1 MFDTGE
7 TLEYIEKWA
16 EATFPHEFKAV
27 KDYLRDNDITSK
39 YRGPKDVKYRNL
51 KTGDPHMLDY
61 WVHVGCSGEGPFD
74 DFSGEGPFDDLVF
87 AHVTSGEGNHSHDI
101 DFMEP
106 FCWLNSDVNS
116 VGFARFKE
124 LIMFICLSSAMSA
137 EASIDVPQFKKHFEG
152 ACRVIAGRLE
162 EQTRQKGPAAAPAT
176 FPTPSAGP
184 SLTSEL
190 LPATQNQKKPDDMEE
205 FLASQKASIEEF
217 VETSRAADRQEKDRL
232 LAETNELK
240 QKLTKAEQ
248 ECKESRNELDASR
261 EKFKRNAQKSKRELQ
276 EVKAEVKRLTG
287 EVETFKKEAEKS
299 TQEAKKAKRS
309 LEDFQELEEVFE
321 RVQKR
326 RIV

>member
-7 TLEYIEKWA
+7 TLQDVKKWA

-27 KDYLRDNDITSK
+27 KDYLRDYDITSS
-39 YRGPKDVKYRNL
+39 YQGPMNPKHRNL
-51 KTGDPHMLDY
+51 KATDAHIFGHC
-61 WVHVGCSGEGPFD
+61 VH
-74 DFSGEGPFDDLVF
+74 
-87 AHVTSGEGNHSHDI
+87 
-101 DFMEP
+101 
-106 FCWLNSDVNS
+106 
-116 VGFARFKE
+116 
-124 LIMFICLSSAMSA
+124 
-137 EASIDVPQFKKHFEG
+137 FKKHFEG
-152 ACRVIAGRLE
+152 ACRVISGRLE
-162 EQTRQKGPAAAPAT
+162 EQTRQKAAAPAT
-176 FPTPSAGP
+176 FPTPSAGS

-205 FLASQKASIEEF
+205 FLTSQKASIEEF
-217 VETSRAADRQEKDRL
+217 VKKSQAADRQEKDRL

-261 EKFKRNAQKSKRELQ
+261 EKFKRNAQKSKKELQ
-276 EVKAEVKRLTG
+276 DVKAEVKRLTG

-309 LEDFQELEEVFE
+309 LKDFQELEEVFE

-326 RIV
+326 RVV